1 MKAIY
6 QKIIVVAICVVIGY
20 CVWRYYRNNI
30 TKSNESYFSVKDTTK
45 TIKDICENLEFD
57 SQTNN
62 KQNNKQNND
71 QSDVL
76 AILDENTDITK
87 YLKK

>member
-20 CVWRYYRNNI
+20 CVWRYYHNNAI
-30 TKSNESYFSVKDTTK
+30 KIIDPYSNLSQKND
-45 TIKDICENLEFD
+45 TIKDICDILDLD
-57 SQTNN
+57 SQINN
-62 KQNNKQNND
+62 IQQKRNN

-87 YLKK
+87 YLKH